1 MYLFAINPNRIIFR
15 NVDDLKIAVHSA
27 RDFWKP
33 IMSMIDDLL
42 MRYSAGDLDPG
53 LCLIMSSYVHLEPE
67 AREKLDEYESINAAL
82 LDNEPPAELSN
93 DSLDTLLE
101 LLDKPAESELPQNG
115 HKYNYDL
122 PLPLR
127 SVLDDKIENKKWRFT
142 YPGVKSLFLNNLCDN
157 TEVRLLKIKP
167 GKSAPRH
174 SHNGIEATLVLRGA
188 FKDGDEIYQR
198 GDLAIADEGV
208 EHRPR
213 AVGEEECLCLA
224 VTHGS
229 LKFKDRLGRVVKDFI
244 S

>member
-1 MYLFAINPNRIIFR
+1 
-15 NVDDLKIAVHSA
+15 
-27 RDFWKP
+27 
-33 IMSMIDDLL
+33 MSMIDDLL
-42 MRYSAGDLDPG
+42 MRYSAGELDPG
-53 LCLIMSSYVHLEPE
+53 LSLIMSSYVHLEPE
-67 AREKLDEYESINAAL
+67 ARDKLDEYESINAAL
-82 LDNEPPAELSN
+82 LDNEPPAELSD
-93 DSLDTLLE
+93 DSLDTLLD
-101 LLDKPAESELPQNG
+101 LLDKPVDAEPPVNG
-115 HKYNYDL
+115 HKFNQDL

-157 TEVRLLKIKP
+157 TEIRLLKIKP

-188 FKDGDEIYQR
+188 FKDGDEVYQR
-198 GDLAIADEGV
+198 GDLAIADDGV
-208 EHRPR
+208 EHRPQ